1 MKKIKILLP
10 IVAFLIGGY
19 YFYWKDKEPSLNK
32 DVYFFNNKA
41 YSIFTDKEITGY
53 TLTQELG
60 GKVYREYKDGVL
72 QFEKIIDKDSKL
84 VSNKRFNSL
93 GLLSGKVYKSIDK
106 KTYGF
111 MYKNNILN
119 GTSEVENSKIDFT
132 DGSINGKNL
141 IFQYSDANKKQQINY
156 KNGVPDFVNLKL
168 PTIEYPKKILVNEM
182 SLPERYSGGV
192 IYIRPAEI
200 VLLQYEDGIL
210 QRKRA
215 YENEDF
221 YYGTLGLKMR
231 DITYFKTGQTKQ
243 ELLYEGGVLKTL
255 RTFNEKGELDG
266 ISYDSSL
273 YSNEFEVK
281 KYQNNILNGE
291 SQQYYLDLNNQVK
304 KLNGF
309 YKMGIFSDQALNFY
323 KIENFLDGFKVENLD
338 LNSAKTDFSIK
349 QFDEVPKDFTGFN
362 REVSSSDNSSIINEY
377 KNGKLIK
384 EYSPDY
390 YETSVKEFKENG
402 GYYLNIY
409 NSLGFIQKEMEV
421 DKDEVWNGK
430 NIEYFYYDNS
440 CTKTV
445 GRLANGDLEGKYIH
459 YHGDKIICVDTY
471 FPNDTY
477 ERVYYKD
484 YENNVIEKIGTGKKV
499 NGAWVEDEN
508 IK

>member
-1 MKKIKILLP
+1 MKKIKVLLIP
-10 IVAFLIGGY
+10 MAFLMGSF
-19 YFYWKDKEPSLNK
+19 YFYLQDKKPHLNE
-32 DVYFFNNKA
+32 DVYFFNNKG
-41 YSIFTDKEITGY
+41 YSIFTDKEISGY
-53 TLTQELG
+53 TLTQELT
-60 GKVYREYKDGVL
+60 GKVYREYEDGVL
-72 QFEKIIDKDSKL
+72 QSEKIIDKDSKL
-84 VSNKRFNSL
+84 VSNKRFNSI

-106 KTYGF
+106 KIYGF

-119 GTSEVENSKIDFT
+119 GISEIENSRIDFI

-156 KNGVPDFVNLKL
+156 KNGVPDFINLEL
-168 PTIEYPKKILVNEM
+168 PVIEYPKKILVNEM

-192 IYIRPAEI
+192 MYIRPTEI

-215 YENEDF
+215 YENEGF
-221 YYGTLGLKMR
+221 YYGTLGLKMS
-231 DITYFKTGQTKQ
+231 DITYFKTGETKQ

-273 YSNEFEVK
+273 YSNEFEIK
-281 KYQNNILNGE
+281 KYQKNILNGE
-291 SQQYYLDLNNQVK
+291 YQKYYLDLNNQIK
-304 KLNGF
+304 KLNGV
-309 YKMGIFSDQALNFY
+309 YKMGIFSGQALNFY
-323 KIENFLDGFKVENLD
+323 KIENFLEGFRVENLD
-338 LNSAKTDFSIK
+338 LDSVKTDFSIK

-362 REVSSSDNSSIINEY
+362 RGVSTNNNSVINEY

-384 EYSPDY
+384 EYIADY
-390 YETSVKEFKENG
+390 YEMSAKEFKGNG

-421 DKDEVWNGK
+421 DKDEVCNGK

-445 GRLANGDLEGKYIH
+445 GNLINGNLDGKYIH
-459 YHGDKIICVDTY
+459 YHGDKIIYIDTY
-471 FPNDTY
+471 FSNDIY
-477 ERVYYKD
+477 ERVYYKN
-484 YENNVIEKIGTGKKV
+484 YEKNIIEKITTGKR
-499 NGAWVEDEN
+499 VEGIWREN
-508 IK
+508 